1 MNIHEYQAKALLRDA
16 GLPVLRGDAAFSVEQ
31 AVAAWDKFQVP
42 LVAVKAQIHA
52 GGRGAGHFEGA
63 GGDEA
68 GKQTDKQTDK
78 QTGKQTGKGGGVRLC
93 RTRDEVQANS
103 ESMLGRVLVTKQTG
117 KSGRRVGRLY
127 IEEGGA
133 IERELYLSLLVDRQS
148 AAVVVIASA
157 SGGIDIED
165 VAKKTPNLIHRTK
178 IGIDGY
184 SSYHGRKLAFAL
196 GLSGESVKHFSKLLQ
211 KLSELFRELDASLL
225 EINPLV
231 LQPDGKLLV
240 MDAKMTFDDNALFR
254 QPAIESL
261 RDVEEEEPSEREAN
275 EVGLSY
281 IKLDGTIACMV
292 NGAGLAMATMDIVQN
307 FGGSPANFLDVGGGA
322 DKDRVETAFRII
334 LRDKAV
340 EAILVNIFGGI
351 MRCDI
356 IAEGIVAAAS
366 KLGLSVPLV
375 VRLQGTN
382 FERGKEILASSSL
395 NIIAAET
402 LADAAEKAVAA
413 AQGTNKS
420 S

>member
-1 MNIHEYQAKALLRDA
+1 MQ
-16 GLPVLRGDAAFSVEQ
+16 S
-31 AVAAWDKFQVP
+31 
-42 LVAVKAQIHA
+42 
-52 GGRGAGHFEGA
+52 
-63 GGDEA
+63 
-68 GKQTDKQTDK
+68 
-78 QTGKQTGKGGGVRLC
+78 
-93 RTRDEVQANS
+93 NS
-103 ESMLGRVLVTKQTG
+103 ESMLDHILITKQTG

-133 IERELYLSLLVDRQS
+133 IERELYLSLLVDRQT
-148 AAVVVIASA
+148 ATIVVIASA
-157 SGGIDIED
+157 SGGMDIED
-165 VAKKTPNLIHRTK
+165 VASKTPELIHRTR
-178 IGIDGY
+178 IGVDGY
-184 SSYHGRKLAFAL
+184 SAYQGRKLAFAL
-196 GLSGESVKHFSKLLQ
+196 GLSGSSVKSFSQLLQ
-211 KLSELFRELDASLL
+211 KLSELFRKFDASLL

-231 LQPDGKLLV
+231 LQPDGNLLI
-240 MDAKMTFDDNALFR
+240 MDAKMSFDDNALFR
-254 QPAIESL
+254 QPAIEAL
-261 RDVEEEEPSEREAN
+261 RDEEEEEPSEREAN
-275 EVGLSY
+275 KVGLSY

-322 DKDRVETAFRII
+322 DKERVETAFRII

-366 KLGLSVPLV
+366 KLSLSVPLV

-382 FERGKEILASSSL
+382 FEQGKEILAASSL

-413 AQGTNKS
+413 AKS
-420 S
+420 